1 MTEAIYLEVSEKTEA
16 AKKAGRRVSVSGMLK
31 FLGVSRSGYLAWLHH
46 VPSDT
51 EKRRKAVKAKIQDI
65 YDDSKQNYGAPKITV
80 ELRKTGEVI
89 SERTVGTYM
98 RQMGI
103 RAQWSKPWTITTK
116 DSDFSTEL
124 QNILDEQFNPDRPN
138 AVWCSDITYIWTI
151 DGFVYLTSVM
161 DLFSRKII
169 AWTLSETL
177 EVSCVIDTIN
187 NIVKIPEGA
196 AVDNDGQLTSINA
209 ESYAS
214 MNVWGLTPEFMQILE
229 NGFKEFFANMGD
241 KDILKA
247 EYLLPIYIDEL
258 LQAGKVSV
266 KVLDT
271 NDKWF
276 GVTYKEDKD
285 YVVKSFAKLIEDGVY
300 QKNLFEDLK

>member
-1 MTEAIYLEVSEKTEA
+1 MAKQHDKQFKLDAIQYYEDHKDLGVRGCAKNLGIGYSTLTKWLKDFRESGDIPARGSGNYASDEQKEIARLRRELRDAQDALDVLKSHQHSGKMTEAIYLQVSEKTEA
-16 AKKAGRRVSVSGMLK
+16 ARKAGRRVSVSGMLK
-31 FLGVSRSGYLAWLHH
+31 FLGVSRSGYQEWLHH

-51 EKRRKAVKAKIQDI
+51 EKRRKTVKAKIQDI
-65 YDDSKQNYGAPKITV
+65 YDASRQNYGAPKITV

-138 AVWCSDITYIWTI
+138 AVWCPDITYIWTI
-151 DGFVYLTSVM
+151 DGFVYLTSIM

-177 EVSCVIDTIN
+177 
-187 NIVKIPEGA
+187 
-196 AVDNDGQLTSINA
+196 
-209 ESYAS
+209 
-214 MNVWGLTPEFMQILE
+214 
-229 NGFKEFFANMGD
+229 
-241 KDILKA
+241 
-247 EYLLPIYIDEL
+247 
-258 LQAGKVSV
+258 
-266 KVLDT
+266 
-271 NDKWF
+271 
-276 GVTYKEDKD
+276 
-285 YVVKSFAKLIEDGVY
+285 
-300 QKNLFEDLK
+300 

>member
-16 AKKAGRRVSVSGMLK
+16 AKRAGRRVSVSGMLK
-31 FLGVSRSGYLAWLHH
+31 LLGVSRSGYHAWLNH
-46 VPSDT
+46 VSSNT
-51 EKRRKAVKAKIQDI
+51 EKRREAVKEKIQVI
-65 YDDSKQNYGAPKITV
+65 YDDSKQNYGAPKIAV
-80 ELRKTGEVI
+80 ELRKTGEII

-151 DGFVYLTSVM
+151 DGFVYLTSIM

-177 EVSCVIDTIN
+177 EVSSVQTVKEPLLCSSTAGVLFKSSDTHCDKKLTMSGFPLPHCQFFQIHGS
-187 NIVKIPEGA
+187 IFQPYPHTDSPQSPVRRITHSIFLFCIGKDPLYCLGPES
-196 AVDNDGQLTSINA
+196 VT
-209 ESYAS
+209 
-214 MNVWGLTPEFMQILE
+214 
-229 NGFKEFFANMGD
+229 FFS
-241 KDILKA
+241 LR
-247 EYLLPIYIDEL
+247 
-258 LQAGKVSV
+258 
-266 KVLDT
+266 
-271 NDKWF
+271 
-276 GVTYKEDKD
+276 
-285 YVVKSFAKLIEDGVY
+285 
-300 QKNLFEDLK
+300 